1 MKISVIIPAHN
12 EENYL
17 PTALQAVLASDYP
30 DFEVIVVD
38 NASSDGTYEAA
49 VSMGVKVVKE
59 PSQGTQHAR
68 ERGRAE
74 ASGEIIANMDA
85 DCVPDEKWL
94 SQGIKNFT
102 DPGVVALTG
111 PVDYYDGSKIFRF
124 VSFYFQKTVYR
135 FINFILNAF
144 HGGGVLLAGNCFIR
158 KSALDKIGGYD
169 TSIFFYGDDTDTAKR
184 LSKIGKIVY
193 DGNLVIKTSAR
204 RFKSQGLLKT
214 EAIYIYHFFKELVR
228 DR

>member
-1 MKISVIIPAHN
+1 MKVSVIIPAHN
-12 EENYL
+12 EEKFL
-17 PTALQAVLASDYP
+17 PEALRAILGSDYP

-59 PSQGTQHAR
+59 PNRGTQHAR

-85 DCVPDEKWL
+85 DCVPGRDWL
-94 SQGIKNFT
+94 KRGAGHFKN
-102 DPGVVALTG
+102 PEIAALTG
-111 PVDYYDGSKIFRF
+111 PADYYDGSGIFRF
-124 VSFYFQKTVYR
+124 VSFYFQKIFYR
-135 FINFILNAF
+135 LINSILNAF

-158 KSALDKIGGYD
+158 KSSLDKIGGYD

-184 LSKIGKIVY
+184 LSRIGRIAY
-193 DGNLVIKTSAR
+193 DPKLTIKTSAR
-204 RFKSQGLLKT
+204 RFKSQGIVKT
-214 EAIYIYHFFKELVR
+214 EALYVYHFLKTLLW
-228 DR
+228 DK